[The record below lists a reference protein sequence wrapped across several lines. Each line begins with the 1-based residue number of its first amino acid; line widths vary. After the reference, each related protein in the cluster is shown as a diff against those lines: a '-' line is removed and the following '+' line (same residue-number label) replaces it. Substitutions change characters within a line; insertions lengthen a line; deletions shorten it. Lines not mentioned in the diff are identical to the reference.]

1 MAFHERKE
9 SLMCFGANVRI
20 SHRFEQHQSSM
31 GCFTGNKMM
40 VRIILLASLLFCLC
54 CTTYARTHHHHHRL
68 KPLKYSYG
76 IYAPTGWTVAL
87 YIWYIVKLGFIL
99 GALLLLLFSKKW
111 NTQRQSVIFESGPE
125 YFHHRS
131 LDALEFN
138 LFRQRGR
145 RDVNLYWNDRLDA
158 MGTMLR
164 R

>member
-1 MAFHERKE
+1 MF
-9 SLMCFGANVRI
+9 FI
-20 SHRFEQHQSSM
+20 
-31 GCFTGNKMM
+31 
-40 VRIILLASLLFCLC
+40 SLLVGCLTVMC
-54 CTTYARTHHHHHRL
+54 SVNVDASKDFNATSLAVSSRGHHDFNE
-68 KPLKYSYG
+68 YD
-76 IYAPTGWTVAL
+76 APTGWTVAL

-158 MGTMLR
+158 MGTMGFNTELWNKMDGEIR
-164 R
+164 NDEILYWTDKIEEAIEKFGEL